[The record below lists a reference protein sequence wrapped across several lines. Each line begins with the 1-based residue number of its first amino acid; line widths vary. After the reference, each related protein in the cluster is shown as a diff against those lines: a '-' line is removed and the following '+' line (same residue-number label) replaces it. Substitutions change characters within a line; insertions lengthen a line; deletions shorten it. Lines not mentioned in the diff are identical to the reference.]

1 MTELVGPCVAAPT
14 SSAIARS
21 EVQRCVESLSE
32 AAEAMFAALALLAT
46 DFVEAWTLADGGFSS
61 DQVASLQ
68 PAIFTQLDRQSAFES
83 AGFVLTSD
91 ALTDRQRHL
100 EWWQRGT
107 NRTYQPLI
115 LDVEP
120 GAADCYDYYSMEWFV
135 AAVHRGHRFV
145 SGPLIDLPCADV
157 YIMTFSLPMSA
168 GSVLLGV
175 AAADVGLARF
185 ESSILP
191 PLRHLGAPAVLLNR
205 EHRVIS
211 SNDPRWAT
219 GDRLRGIDA
228 NEHGEWQCVTEV
240 GVQLGWTLAVA
251 AG

>member
-1 MTELVGPCVAAPT
+1 VSELTEPRRALSATTVLPEAVRRCAA
-14 SSAIARS
+14 ALAD
-21 EVQRCVESLSE
+21 
-32 AAEAMFAALALLAT
+32 AADATFAALADLANEFI
-46 DFVEAWTLADGGFSS
+46 DAWTAADGTFGS
-61 DQVASLQ
+61 DQMTAVQ
-68 PAIFTQLDRQSAFES
+68 PAIFRQLDAQSSFES

-100 EWWQRGT
+100 EWWQRGA

-120 GAADCYDYYSMEWFV
+120 GTADCYDYYSMEWFA
-135 AAVHRGHRFV
+135 AAVTDRQRFV

-157 YIMTFSLPMSA
+157 YIMTFSLPMNV
-168 GSVLLGV
+168 GPLLLGV

-191 PLRHLGAPAVLLNR
+191 PLRQIGAPAVLLNR

-211 SNDPRWAT
+211 SNDSRWAT
-219 GDRLRGIDA
+219 GLRLRGVDDDPA
-228 NEHGEWQCVTEV
+228 EWPVVTPV
-240 GVQLGWTLAVA
+240 GQHLAWTLAVNS
-251 AG
+251 G